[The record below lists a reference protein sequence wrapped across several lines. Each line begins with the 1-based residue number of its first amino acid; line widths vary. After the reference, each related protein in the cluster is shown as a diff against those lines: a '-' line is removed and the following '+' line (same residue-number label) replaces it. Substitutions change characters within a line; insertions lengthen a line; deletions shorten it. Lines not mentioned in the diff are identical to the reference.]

1 MAPPDIE
8 ALVMRATLIGGHK
21 YTDDHQVFWRGLPIG
36 RIMKQQY
43 TPLGKPNW
51 WFGVSL
57 YGRPQLA
64 RDIGMCRNFAEAK
77 ARFNE
82 TWTSIRAALTD
93 EDIARARDL
102 PQENNWGAAVACSRT

>member
-1 MAPPDIE
+1 
-8 ALVMRATLIGGHK
+8 
-21 YTDDHQVFWRGLPIG
+21 
-36 RIMKQQY
+36 MKQQY

-77 ARFNE
+77 ARFE
-82 TWTSIRAALTD
+82 DAPGREEVGTRSICAMSL
-93 EDIARARDL
+93 
-102 PQENNWGAAVACSRT
+102 C